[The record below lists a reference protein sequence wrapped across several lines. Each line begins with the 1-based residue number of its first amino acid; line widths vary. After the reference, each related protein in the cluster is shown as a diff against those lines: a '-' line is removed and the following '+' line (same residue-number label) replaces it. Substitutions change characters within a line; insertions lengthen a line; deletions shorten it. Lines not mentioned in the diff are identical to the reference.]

1 MSVARRD
8 KTRTM
13 CATKL
18 MQLPTRS
25 RRLPC
30 AIYFGRDE
38 LARAAV
44 AQCTRLQQAQFESLN
59 GDRHSMPNVF
69 VVADENIFTE
79 NLKLLRAPDVR
90 VIVLREER
98 FSDARLD
105 GTVYA
110 YLPPQAPSTM
120 LERMFDNAIDHMHL
134 VQTRREASDKL
145 AVANTEIYELNHIG
159 AALSAQLETP
169 QLLELILY
177 KCREITRADAG
188 SLYLVEE
195 SVEGVDGTAGKKFL
209 RFKLAQN
216 DTVHVTFRESVLPVS
231 EDSIA
236 GYVAQHGTV
245 VMIEDAYEME
255 SWVPYSIN
263 KQFDID
269 SGYRTKSI
277 LAVAMMNPK
286 NEIVGVVQLINAKR
300 NWRAR
305 LNSAEAIDQEVVP
318 FTTRQMEIVSS
329 LASQAAV
336 SYENSQLYES
346 IQRLFEGFVKASI
359 KAIEQRDP
367 TTSGHSE
374 RVANLTMA
382 LAEAV
387 DRDNTT
393 YKGVHFSKAD
403 MKAIRFAS
411 LLHDFGKVA
420 VREEVLIK
428 AHKLYPEQMA
438 TVVAR
443 FIYAQR
449 TYEAEATAQKLEY
462 LSAHGPAQYPEAAA
476 RIDQELHGRM
486 EELTRFLKLIE
497 EANEPSVLPEGS
509 FEKLM
514 QIHRRT
520 FRGPGDVALPL
531 LTEDELRMLS
541 IRQGSLNQQ
550 ERDEV
555 ESHVLH
561 TYNFLRQIPWTREI
575 SHVPELARHH
585 HERING
591 KGYPAHIKGDEIPLP
606 SRLMSIA
613 DVFDALAAAD
623 RPYKVSVSVERAL
636 EILEEMAKQGNLD
649 EQAFALFKR
658 EKVYEHWKDSPGV
671 Q

>member
-1 MSVARRD
+1 
-8 KTRTM
+8 M
-13 CATKL
+13 CASKQ

-30 AIYFGRDE
+30 AIYFGQDE
-38 LARAAV
+38 MARAAV
-44 AQCTRLQQAQFESLN
+44 VQCARLQQAQFESLQD
-59 GDRHSMPNVF
+59 DRVSVPTVF
-69 VVADENIFTE
+69 VVADEKIFTE
-79 NLKLLRAPDVR
+79 NLKLLRSPEVR

-110 YLPPQAPSTM
+110 YLPPRSPAAM

-134 VQTRREASDKL
+134 VQTRREASDTL
-145 AVANTEIYELNHIG
+145 AAANTEIYELNHIG

-169 QLLELILY
+169 RLLDLILT

-195 SVEGVDGTAGKKFL
+195 PPEGADGALGKKFL

-216 DTVHVTFRESVLPVS
+216 DTVHVTFREGMLPIS
-231 EDSIA
+231 ENSIA

-305 LNSAEAIDQEVVP
+305 LNTAEAIEREVVP

-336 SYENSQLYES
+336 SYENSELYEN

-374 RVANLTMA
+374 RVANLTVA

-393 YKGVHFSKAD
+393 YKDVHFTGAD

-420 VREEVLIK
+420 VREEVLTK
-428 AHKLYPEQMA
+428 AHKLYPAQMA
-438 TVVAR
+438 TLVAR
-443 FIYAQR
+443 FAYAQR
-449 TYEAEATAQKLEY
+449 TFEAEAAEQKLKY
-462 LSAHGPAQYPEAAA
+462 LATHGPAEYIAEAA
-476 RIDQELHGRM
+476 RIDGELHARV
-486 EELTRFLKLIE
+486 EELARFLQLIE
-497 EANEPSVLPEGS
+497 TANEPTVLPVGS
-509 FEKLM
+509 FEILM
-514 QIHRRT
+514 QIHHST
-520 FRGPGDVALPL
+520 FRGPDGEEQPL
-531 LTEDELRMLS
+531 LTEDELNMLS
-541 IRQGSLNQQ
+541 IRKGSLNEE
-550 ERDEV
+550 ERVEV
-555 ESHVLH
+555 ESHVQH

-575 SHVPELARHH
+575 RHVPELARHH

-591 KGYPAHIKGDEIPLP
+591 LGYPAQIKGDAIPLAT
-606 SRLMSIA
+606 RLMSIA
-613 DVFDALAAAD
+613 DIFDALAAAD
-623 RPYKVSVSVERAL
+623 RPYKASVSVEGAL
-636 EILEEMAKQGNLD
+636 AILDGMAKRGDLD
-649 EQAFALFKR
+649 EEAFELFRR
-658 EKVYEHWKDSPGV
+658 EKVYEHWKDSQGV